1 MLIDRDL
8 PAERDSDHQD
18 RRPTA
23 ITLVALC
30 GETYPKRGR
39 SSRIRGLVRK
49 DGKEAGR
56 AKPGM

>member
-49 DGKEAGR
+49 DGKGSRSSEAG
-56 AKPGM
+56 M